1 MESKGVEYGRSNAMK
16 TRWIFGVVLIGGAIV
31 RPRLWSLQPTEG
43 NGHESPRRAPST
55 KGPLSRN
62 LDYSITAFVHEG
74 LASLWVDLHE
84 VGDLLARTNFLV
96 QLHNTK

>member
-1 MESKGVEYGRSNAMK
+1 MRYAK
-16 TRWIFGVVLIGGAIV
+16 IFDLVPIGGAIV
-31 RPRLWSLQPTEG
+31 RPRLRSLQPTEG
-43 NGHESPRRAPST
+43 NGRESPRRAPPT
-55 KGPLSRN
+55 KGPRSSN
-62 LDYSITAFVHEG
+62 LDYSITASVHEG